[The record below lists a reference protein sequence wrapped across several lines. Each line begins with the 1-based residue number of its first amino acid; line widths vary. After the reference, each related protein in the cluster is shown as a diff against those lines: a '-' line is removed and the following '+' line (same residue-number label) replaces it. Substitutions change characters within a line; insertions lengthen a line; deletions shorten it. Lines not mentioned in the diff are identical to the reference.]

1 MATKKEP
8 IQYTNRLIQTLLMY
22 NTIPK
27 VFKMKVL
34 FSSALRAKNVKLN
47 LQFYTKVYNLN
58 KKLLST
64 LEKLYTYI
72 IYTPINIFLYL

>member
-64 LEKLYTYI
+64 LEKLNTYI